1 MNQISRRFKRV
12 PWHGLQ
18 LALVVL
24 WLGAAA
30 GAVQAEVTKVY
41 PVYAEGFTQS
51 LNGEWAFKYI
61 PSLDAG
67 KDADFCKAGTDVSS
81 WKTIKVPA
89 NWELEGF
96 AEPKYEFD
104 LKDGLGLYR
113 RTFHVPAAWRDGRRV
128 ILRFEGVAFGF
139 QAWVNGKEVGVSS
152 AGAFLPNS
160 FDITDALN
168 PNAENVLAVEVMTKP
183 KGFEF
188 DINDDWALSGIY
200 RDVTLFSVPE
210 MHVQEIATST
220 KLQGGAA
227 ELSVSV
233 TVNQRGA
240 GLRGQLLDPAGQS
253 LGIVELK
260 QQSGNT
266 YEAVVKIKAPQL
278 WTAETP
284 LLYTLRIGLGANG
297 KPLQQIEERIGLR
310 EISIKDKVLLLN
322 GRPIKLRGAD
332 HHDLDPETG
341 RAITE
346 EQMRRD
352 LQVMKAANMNFLRAS
367 HYAPN
372 RRLLELCDELG
383 FYVMDEVAIGKGEE
397 HQGDPAYRDQIM
409 TRTEATIRRDSNHPS
424 VIVWSIGNEND
435 LTDLLEEAGR
445 LAKQLDPSRP
455 ICYPMSPDGFDKEWK
470 KIPPF
475 ADIYAPHYPT
485 NQRLREY
492 VELLDRPVIL
502 TEFSHALG
510 LATGRV
516 QDQWDLI
523 QETPHFAGA
532 AIWHLMDQGILRT
545 SSKAV
550 NREKSTKFAWLD
562 KHRYYDTFKDFGQD
576 GIVYSDRSPQTDFW
590 EVRKVFSPV
599 QVPEDR
605 LNLSPGT
612 QSIAL
617 HVENRFD
624 FRSLK
629 GITMAWKL
637 KRNMETVQ
645 EGTVALSA
653 ASHATETVGLNLN
666 VPGDIQADVLALELD
681 FSDES
686 GAVFYHRTLELEV
699 KNADRQGWLGSL
711 PDAALAVDEN
721 EQQIVVSHPRWKLSV
736 QRGTGQA
743 TLLAPD
749 GRVLIEDIF
758 PHAGRK
764 LTLSEHYRH
773 RGDWAWRMVGVPLK
787 GAPSVSI
794 AKDGDIVKLTI
805 SGRYENPDRAEQGF
819 DGGYVA
825 SITPDGMIR
834 IDYDYSLKEAEGLAT
849 ELGLSLEMSDSFDQF
864 RWIGQGPYAGYPGK
878 DRLNEFGLFHLN
890 RADLYFQG
898 NRRGVECAALTTA
911 DGKGIALFTDR
922 ADVAVERDGDKTLLK
937 HNALI
942 AGLGTKISKTDHPLD
957 LSEHDRFSGQ
967 LVLLPLST
975 EWPAQLVRWFG
986 EPAPATNVYQP
997 FYHSYDQ

>member
-30 GAVQAEVTKVY
+30 GAVHAEVTKVY

-67 KDADFCKAGTDVSS
+67 KDADFYKPGTDVSS

-139 QAWVNGKEVGVSS
+139 QAWVNGKKVGESS

-220 KLQGGAA
+220 KLQGGVA

-278 WTAETP
+278 WTTETP

-322 GRPIKLRGAD
+322 GRPIKLRGAN

-346 EQMRRD
+346 AQMRRD
-352 LQVMKAANMNFLRAS
+352 LQVMKAANMNFLRTS

-372 RRLLELCDELG
+372 RRLIELCDELG

-397 HQGDPAYRDQIM
+397 HQGDPAYRDQM
-409 TRTEATIRRDSNHPS
+409 LERTRATIRRDRNHPS
-424 VIVWSIGNEND
+424 IIVWSIGNEND
-435 LTDLLEEAGR
+435 LTDLLEDAGR

-455 ICYPMSPDGFDKEWK
+455 ICYPMSPHGFDKEWND
-470 KIPPF
+470 IPEF

-492 VELLDRPVIL
+492 VAELDRPVIL

-523 QETPHFAGA
+523 QQTPHFAGA
-532 AIWHLMDQGILRT
+532 AIWHLMDQGIVRT
-545 SSKAV
+545 SLKAV
-550 NREKSTKFAWLD
+550 NPKKSTKFAWID
-562 KHRYYDTFKDFGQD
+562 ETRYYDTYKDFGQD

-590 EVRKVFSPV
+590 EVRKVFSLV
-599 QVPEDR
+599 QIRER
-605 LNLSPGT
+605 QLNLSSGT
-612 QSIAL
+612 QSVEL
-617 HVENRFD
+617 QVENRFD
-624 FRSLK
+624 FRSLQ
-629 GITMAWKL
+629 GFALVWKL
-637 KRNMETVQ
+637 TRNAEMLQSGSVPLNADARETEAV
-645 EGTVALSA
+645 TLK
-653 ASHATETVGLNLN
+653 LNI
-666 VPGDIQADVLALELD
+666 PTDDPTGMLALALD
-681 FSDES
+681 VADES
-686 GAVFYHRTLELEV
+686 GNVVYSRSLRLDTEGGGRKNWIDALSTDALEV
-699 KNADRQGWLGSL
+699 QED
-711 PDAALAVDEN
+711 
-721 EQQIVVSHPRWKLSV
+721 EQQITVMHPGWKLCV
-736 QRGTGQA
+736 QRATGQA
-743 TLLAPD
+743 TLQAPD

-773 RGDWAWRMVGVPLK
+773 RGDWAWRMIGVPLK
-787 GAPSVSI
+787 GDATVSV
-794 AKDGDIVKLTI
+794 AKQDGRVKLSV
-805 SGRYENPDRAEQGF
+805 SGRYENPGNPAQGF

-834 IDYDYSLKEAEGLAT
+834 IDYDYSLKKVEGFAT
-849 ELGLSLEMSDSFDQF
+849 ELGLSLEMADAFDEF

-898 NRRGVECAALTTA
+898 NRREVECAALTTA

-942 AGLGTKISKTDHPLD
+942 AGLGTKISKTDHPVD
-957 LSEHDRFSGQ
+957 LSKHDRFSGQ

-975 EWPAQLVRWFG
+975 EWPAHLVRWFG
-986 EPAPATNVYQP
+986 ELAPATNVYQP
-997 FYHSYDQ
+997 FYHSYEQ